1 MELIEK
7 YFLLFIIYS
16 FAGWCMETTHVSIHS
31 KKFINRGFLLG
42 PYCPIYGVGSLFI
55 VTILDKISFDNPIIL
70 FFVVVIACGLLEYIT
85 SWAMEIIF
93 KARWWDYSKRKF
105 NINGRVCLFNLVAF
119 GVLGLAVEYILQP
132 FFCDLINRLNSEQ
145 LKDITIGLAIIYI
158 ADSII
163 SFTVIFGFRKVTQ
176 NVNAE
181 NKQDNTEQITKMVRD
196 LVSQKSFI
204 HRRFIN
210 AYPKL
215 EAIKIRI
222 KEIRGKIE
230 DATIEAKDAVNEKKE
245 QLKIKIEDATNVAK
259 DVVNTK
265 KEEYKLSKRKFKIN
279 LYLGKKYLKHK
290 FIGNITKNKNLRK
303 EK

>member
-1 MELIEK
+1 
-7 YFLLFIIYS
+7 
-16 FAGWCMETTHVSIHS
+16 
-31 KKFINRGFLLG
+31 
-42 PYCPIYGVGSLFI
+42 
-55 VTILDKISFDNPIIL
+55 
-70 FFVVVIACGLLEYIT
+70 
-85 SWAMEIIF
+85 
-93 KARWWDYSKRKF
+93 
-105 NINGRVCLFNLVAF
+105 
-119 GVLGLAVEYILQP
+119 
-132 FFCDLINRLNSEQ
+132 
-145 LKDITIGLAIIYI
+145 
-158 ADSII
+158 
-163 SFTVIFGFRKVTQ
+163 
-176 NVNAE
+176 
-181 NKQDNTEQITKMVRD
+181 MVRD